1 MGDLPSSRLP
11 WLEPLHLLRSGDC
24 YMVFVHRFAGT
35 SYMLFGH
42 NHFAVMKDSKSAFVL
57 VLTFDVDYTTL
68 LEVEDFAEK
77 A

>member
-1 MGDLPSSRLP
+1 
-11 WLEPLHLLRSGDC
+11 
-24 YMVFVHRFAGT
+24 MVFVHHFAGT

-42 NHFAVMKDSKSAFVL
+42 NHFAVMKDSEGAFVL
-57 VLTFDVDYTTL
+57 VLTFDMDYTTL